1 MVVVSV
7 KGCTF
12 TERCAAEV
20 KRELVFGF
28 WRRMVNESKVE
39 VADKYDKEATDE
51 VGSTG
56 SKVWDSVWEGPDSI
70 ALNQDGN
77 PRPRTNNGSD

>member
-1 MVVVSV
+1 
-7 KGCTF
+7 
-12 TERCAAEV
+12 
-20 KRELVFGF
+20 
-28 WRRMVNESKVE
+28 MVNESKVE

-51 VGSTG
+51 VGSTR